1 MILSEKTERS
11 ALLFFAECGNIFSEL
26 AEVMEWQT
34 WRTQNPLV
42 AIPCGFKSRLRHHIK
57 YRLLI
62 QRLVLFFYLRVDQM
76 PLPQGLSRAFS
87 WKSILIWLSLIN
99 GASCPACGL
108 RLTPRRTGSIA
119 TGGRIGS
126 VSWTTPPFNIEEYFF
141 AYGVFL
147 GIRSHK
153 RESWR
158 SISSNFG
165 RPVLPSWG

>member
-1 MILSEKTERS
+1 MIEYICYNIISYRLDKKADIVNITVVPLLPHIDSQLE
-11 ALLFFAECGNIFSEL
+11 AL
-26 AEVMEWQT
+26 
-34 WRTQNPLV
+34 
-42 AIPCGFKSRLRHHIK
+42 GFVILQHRYSSKWFISWLLETFIHNLNKGSPGIIIRRWTHIK

-87 WKSILIWLSLIN
+87 WKGILIWLSLIN

-119 TGGRIGS
+119 TGGRIES

-141 AYGVFL
+141 AYGVF
-147 GIRSHK
+147 
-153 RESWR
+153 
-158 SISSNFG
+158 
-165 RPVLPSWG
+165 